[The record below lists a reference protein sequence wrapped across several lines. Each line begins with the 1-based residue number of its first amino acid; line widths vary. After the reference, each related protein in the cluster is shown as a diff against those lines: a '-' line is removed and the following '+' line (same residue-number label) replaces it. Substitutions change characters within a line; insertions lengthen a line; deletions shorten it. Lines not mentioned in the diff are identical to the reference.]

1 MSLSDISSG
10 MSFANNYNDMI
21 NEANVQALSDA
32 TQLTAIAQEGADNTA
47 LQNQQSDNVSDYAAD
62 GEDAFGLI
70 MSGRTLNNEMLKQ
83 TRISRNYENS

>member
-32 TQLTAIAQEGADNTA
+32 TQLTAIKQEGADNTA
-47 LQNQQSDNVSDYAAD
+47 LKKVQ
-62 GEDAFGLI
+62 
-70 MSGRTLNNEMLKQ
+70 LNTGPCWVVTM
-83 TRISRNYENS
+83 YDV